1 MQIRSFNNVLS
12 LAVDNFT
19 DQQDVT
25 IVPGEY
31 FRAENSFSCLNQLQR
46 NSFSD
51 IVVLINL
58 FPSKRKEPFSYL
70 S

>member
-19 DQQDVT
+19 AQQDVN
-25 IVPGEY
+25 VFPGEY
-31 FRAENSFSCLNQLQR
+31 FCAENSFSYLNQLQR

-58 FPSKRKEPFSYL
+58 FPRKRKEPFSYL